1 MKKFLITALVLA
13 AAVAGCDLIDG
24 TQVRNPDLLLS
35 EAVNQPNSAQGL
47 VNGLNRRVAYVY
59 NDFLVTA
66 ELATDNYENKATFFN
81 QNVDGGT
88 YRFIDDDFDDA
99 QRQIGRLREQAEFGL
114 ETVLE
119 ADPGAAGTALEAEMY
134 FYKGWA
140 HLLSGEL
147 FVALP
152 AEAVETPQSPEF
164 HFQAAI
170 DAFTQANSISS
181 DISYVMALARAHY
194 NLGNRNEAVQFAQQV
209 LSADSEFL
217 RVAEYDGV
225 NEPLNTMQD
234 AVYDRQSFNDLQPLP
249 RLDFLDP
256 KYGDLPGTQESP
268 VIMQSAEEA
277 YLIIAEAQLSDGPAG
292 LALAQQTLL
301 DLLGLVDI
309 REVRNFDET
318 EEGRTGTAGT
328 ETRPNSSDY
337 RVRADANSPYEDGL
351 ILDRTAV
358 TPVATV
364 SGTSVTSGDILGTTN
379 ANGDAL
385 ELLYLMRQE
394 IFFGEGRRMVD
405 LGIKWPVSEI
415 EYLNNENVTDAH
427 IEAHIPSY
435 IPSPYSTM
443 DAFTVSGTDV
453 TIAIDMNKVIAAQR
467 GNKFN

>member
-24 TQVRNPDLLLS
+24 TQVRNPDLLLN
-35 EAVNQPNSAQGL
+35 EAVNQPNSAQSWVRGL
-47 VNGLNRRVAYVY
+47 DRRIAFVY
-59 NDFLVTA
+59 NDHLITA
-66 ELATDNYENKATFFN
+66 ELTSDNYENKATFFN

-88 YRFIDDDFDDA
+88 FRYIDDDFDDA
-99 QRQIGRLREQAEFGL
+99 QFQIGRLREQAEYGL

-119 ADPGAAGTALEAEMY
+119 ADPGASGTELEAEMH

-140 HLLSGEL
+140 HLLAGEL

-152 AEAVETPQSPEF
+152 AEALGTPQSPEF

-170 DAFTQANSISS
+170 NAFTQANSITSQV
-181 DISYVMALARAHY
+181 SYDLALARAHY

-209 LSADSEFL
+209 LSADNEFL
-217 RVAEYDGV
+217 RVAEYDAV
-225 NEPLNTMQD
+225 NEPVNDMQD
-234 AVYDRQSFNDLQPLP
+234 AAYDRQNFNDLQPLP

-256 KYGDLPGTQESP
+256 KYGDLPGVQESP

-277 YLIIAEAQLSDGPAG
+277 YLIIAEAQLSDGAAG
-292 LALAQQTLL
+292 LPLAQQTLL
-301 DLLGLVDI
+301 DLLDLVGN
-309 REVRNFDET
+309 REVREFDET
-318 EEGRTGTAGT
+318 EEGRTGTSST
-328 ETRPNSSDY
+328 VTRPNSSDF
-337 RVRADANSPYEDGL
+337 RVRADADSPFKEGL
-351 ILDRTAV
+351 ILDRTVA
-358 TPVATV
+358 TPVPVV

-379 ANGDAL
+379 PNGDAL

-394 IFFGEGRRMVD
+394 VFFGEGRRMAD
-405 LGIKWPVSEI
+405 LGVKWPVSEI

-427 IEAHIPSY
+427 IQAHIPSY
-435 IPSPYSTM
+435 MPSPYSTIN
-443 DAFTVSGTDV
+443 AFSVNGNDV